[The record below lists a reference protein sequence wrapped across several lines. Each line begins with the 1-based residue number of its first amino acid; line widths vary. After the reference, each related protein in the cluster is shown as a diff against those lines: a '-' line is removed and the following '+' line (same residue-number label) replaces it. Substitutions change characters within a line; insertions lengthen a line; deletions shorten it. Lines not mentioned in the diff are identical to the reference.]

1 MRLSYQIPLITGLV
15 LIFTIVVNLI
25 AFQSIADRKV
35 SLYQSETRETVSIP
49 DPDKLQAFTKL
60 GELDADT
67 QGEYQTALEEL
78 STISTALQNISDHPE
93 LYIGSSGSSS
103 STSLSINTSSGKSQ
117 RLPLFALFDI
127 QTFGQDTP
135 EGRLVTGIVRELT
148 LVNIV
153 WLIIVYILYM
163 LWVRSIFRPVE
174 RVTENIQRIT
184 ENGEYT
190 TLTYQK
196 KDEFFPLIS
205 SINNLHKSLS
215 IQEKIRSNFLSDL
228 SHEIRT
234 PITAVKCYLEA
245 IEDGV
250 MKLDTKTLHL
260 FQNELDRLAQTTE
273 EIMQFDRATHPMQTT
288 IRVER
293 ISIRKTLTPLIQEY
307 LPQCQKT

>member
-1 MRLSYQIPLITGLV
+1 V
-15 LIFTIVVNLI
+15 AV
-25 AFQSIADRKV
+25 
-35 SLYQSETRETVSIP
+35 YQSETQVSVSIP

-60 GELDADT
+60 SELDADT
-67 QGEYQTALEEL
+67 QGEYQSALEEL

-93 LYIGSSGSSS
+93 LYIGSSGSST
-103 STSLSINTSSGKSQ
+103 STSLSINTSSGKNAKF
-117 RLPLFALFDI
+117 PLFTLFDI

-135 EGRLVTGIVRELT
+135 EGRLVTGIVRELII
-148 LVNIV
+148 VNII
-153 WLIIVYILYM
+153 WLVIVYILYM
-163 LWVRSIFRPVE
+163 LWVRSIFAPVE
-174 RVTENIQRIT
+174 RVTDNIRRIT
-184 ENGEYT
+184 ENGEYS
-190 TLTYQK
+190 TLTYNK
-196 KDEFFPLIS
+196 KNEFFPLIS

-250 MKLDTKTLHL
+250 MKLDTSTLSL
-260 FQNELDRLAQTTE
+260 FQKELDRLANTTD
-273 EIMQFDRATHPMQTT
+273 EIMQFDRATHPMQKD
-288 IRVER
+288 IRVAR